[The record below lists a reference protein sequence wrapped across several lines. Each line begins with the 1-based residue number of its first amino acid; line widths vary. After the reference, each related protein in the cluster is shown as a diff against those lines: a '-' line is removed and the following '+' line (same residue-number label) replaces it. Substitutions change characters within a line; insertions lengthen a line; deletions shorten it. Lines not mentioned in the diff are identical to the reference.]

1 MSDPHSA
8 KVSSTPLG
16 AITPEQFIKD
26 YWQKKPLVIKQGFK
40 NFISPISAEEL
51 AGLACEEEVHSRIV
65 IEKGGEVPWQLINGP
80 MDDEVFAVLPETHW
94 TLLVND
100 VEKHLPQLATI
111 VDAFRFIPEWRM
123 DDLMISFAPEGGSVG
138 PHLDQY
144 DVFIL
149 QAQGQRRWQIN
160 TRPVAEDNQIPDIA
174 LRIQKDFSAEQ
185 EWVLDPGDIIYIPP
199 GVTHYG
205 VAMNDCLSYSIGFRA
220 PTHTEML
227 TSFIDFISQ
236 NLAPD
241 KTYKDFSLKAQTNSN
256 QITDDALDNV
266 RETFKEYLNPNHPAL
281 AQWFGRFVSDTKVDL
296 VFDNNEGVVDFEE
309 LKQSHPILYRNPASR
324 FAFYEQETSSLLFID
339 GDEFVVSTIFAQ
351 ALCQKREFN
360 LQSYK
365 FTKTGHALSEKK
377 ILVELYHNGQLIP
390 EIIIFLD

>member
-1 MSDPHSA
+1 MSDPLSTNT
-8 KVSSTPLG
+8 SSTPLG

-65 IEKGGEVPWQLINGP
+65 IEKGGDEPWQLINGP
-80 MDDEVFAVLPETHW
+80 MDDEVFSALPETHW

-100 VEKHLPQLATI
+100 VEKHLPQLASI

-160 TRPVAEDNQIPDIA
+160 TRPIAEDNQIPDIA
-174 LRIQKDFSAEQ
+174 LRIQKNFIAEQ
-185 EWVLDPGDIIYIPP
+185 EWLLEPGDIIYIPP

-205 VAMNDCLSYSIGFRA
+205 VAMNNCLSFSIGFRA
-220 PTHTEML
+220 PTHSEML
-227 TSFIDFISQ
+227 TSFVDFISQ
-236 NLAPD
+236 DLAPD
-241 KTYKDFSLKAQTNSN
+241 KTYKDHKLKVQTDAN
-256 QITDDALDNV
+256 QITENALDNV
-266 RETFKEYLNPNHPAL
+266 REIFKEYLNPNHPAL
-281 AQWFGRFVSDTKVDL
+281 AQWFGRFVSDTKTDL
-296 VFDNNEGVVDFEE
+296 VFENEDDYADFSD
-309 LKQSHPILYRNPASR
+309 LKRNHPVLYRNSASR
-324 FAFYEQETSSLLFID
+324 FAFYEQQLSTLLYVD
-339 GDEFVVSTIFAQ
+339 GDEFVVENNFAKS
-351 ALCQKREFN
+351 LCNTREVD
-360 LQSYK
+360 LQSSD
-365 FTKTGHALSEKK
+365 FSE
-377 ILVELYHNGQLIP
+377 IEQQLFVELYNSGQLIP
-390 EIIIFLD
+390 DSS